1 MKAVSS
7 SNYPMD
13 RIAQHGSGAV
23 AAYAGRFSLP
33 VKSMLGLSSRTRLCK
48 GPINGQ
54 MDKTVARKSAIGI
67 LIAASPD

>member
-7 SNYPMD
+7 SNYLKD

-33 VKSMLGLSSRTRLCK
+33 VKSMLGLSSRTRL
-48 GPINGQ
+48 
-54 MDKTVARKSAIGI
+54 
-67 LIAASPD
+67 

>member
-23 AAYAGRFSLP
+23 AAYAGRFSLT
-33 VKSMLGLSSRTRLCK
+33 VNNARLAEPGTPLNK
-48 GPINGQ
+48 RP
-54 MDKTVARKSAIGI
+54 DKWTDG
-67 LIAASPD
+67 

>member
-1 MKAVSS
+1 MKALSS
-7 SNYPMD
+7 SNYLND
-13 RIAQHGSGAV
+13 RIAQYRPGAV
-23 AAYAGRFSLP
+23 APYAGRFSLP

-67 LIAASPD
+67 LIAGSPD